1 MAMKK
6 WKYLL
11 ISAWMISF
19 ATPALASRSTGDGAV
34 VFSQQQWEITQI
46 DVKGRTIVINDT
58 AYSLDV
64 GVKVHTADHKPGTLS
79 DLRAGMRVG
88 YRLSDDGR
96 GGQPVISEIWVS
108 GKDQ

>member
-6 WKYLL
+6 WRYLL
-11 ISAWMISF
+11 ITAWMISC
-19 ATPALASRSTGDGAV
+19 AIPALASQSTGGGAA
-34 VFSQQQWEITQI
+34 VFSQQQWVISQI

-58 AYSLDV
+58 AYRLDV
-64 GVKVHTADHKPGTLS
+64 ALKVHTVDHKLGSLS

-88 YRLSDDGR
+88 YRLSDNGS
-96 GGQPVISEIWVS
+96 GQSVISEIWVS